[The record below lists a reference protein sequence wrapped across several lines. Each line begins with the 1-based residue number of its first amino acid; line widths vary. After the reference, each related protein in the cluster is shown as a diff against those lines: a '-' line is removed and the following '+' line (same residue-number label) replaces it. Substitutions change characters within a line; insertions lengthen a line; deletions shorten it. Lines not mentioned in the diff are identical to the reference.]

1 MRKRYVI
8 LLILSSF
15 VSLTKAD
22 EQPPYSIKDRAV
34 NENFIQ
40 IFYDLDKHVHS
51 NDGSSRLQDVIPASS
66 TYSLG
71 SSSVPWAG
79 AHVSTITT
87 TAVVISSR
95 SARPIT
101 QAGSVVLYST
111 ATLIPTAELF
121 VLDGAGNSTLLSPH
135 DKDGNWVFYSENVHT
150 GETIYID
157 MIRFIRSMEK
167 VTGERFILNKRP

>member
-1 MRKRYVI
+1 MPTVSENTGRVNMRKKYIIVMVLT
-8 LLILSSF
+8 LLYPSMVF
-15 VSLTKAD
+15 AD

-79 AHVSTITT
+79 AHVSTIT
-87 TAVVISSR
+87 
-95 SARPIT
+95 
-101 QAGSVVLYST
+101 
-111 ATLIPTAELF
+111 
-121 VLDGAGNSTLLSPH
+121 
-135 DKDGNWVFYSENVHT
+135 
-150 GETIYID
+150 
-157 MIRFIRSMEK
+157 
-167 VTGERFILNKRP
+167 